1 MRKCRILKLI
11 FVITIVFS
19 ITSFADGWQQTE
31 FGNWQYVENGE
42 ILKATSK
49 VIDGVNYYFDTKG
62 NWIPRESESSIKMT
76 GREDIIVE
84 LKGVDYENR
93 NYNTKIKVPMP
104 IVSGE
109 NDIVINDFIRQ
120 EFPIVIKKY
129 FEEYYINRLF
139 LLPEINMSELLEVYN
154 VHNIIGFGYLGGG
167 MFNVYLD
174 YKEMKMWAVKN

>member
-1 MRKCRILKLI
+1 MKTSKIVILI
-11 FVITIVFS
+11 FVMSIVLCS
-19 ITSFADGWQQTE
+19 IIFADGWQQTE

-42 ILKATSK
+42 ILRATSK

-62 NWIPRESESSIKMT
+62 NWIPREAESSIKMT
-76 GREDIIVE
+76 GREDIVVE

-93 NYNTKIKVPMP
+93 NYNTKINVPMP

-109 NDIVINDFIRQ
+109 NDIIINEFIRQ
-120 EFPIVIKKY
+120 EFPNVIKKY

-139 LLPEINMSELLEVYN
+139 LLPEINMRELLEVYN